1 MSQAKWEY
9 NDKGILSV
17 DMPGYG
23 KEEYKLTK
31 IFTGFEEMTTIQKLI
46 VVNGTK
52 QKLADTTARNKDA
65 ALTPTER
72 INVMN
77 DRWND
82 LLNNIWNRKGS
93 GSGGVKKA
101 ELVAKNKELESEIER
116 LKAELKAA
124 KAGKKSK

>member
-23 KEEYKLTK
+23 KEEYELTK

-93 GSGGVKKA
+93 GGGVKKA
-101 ELVAKNKELESEIER
+101 ELVAKNAELEARVKELEAK
-116 LKAELKAA
+116 LA
-124 KAGKKSK
+124 KAKK